1 MKSVFQ
7 NEKVCFVCGTTHNI
21 EEHHIIYGTSN
32 RKISERY
39 GLKVY
44 LCHHHHTGN
53 EGVKGNR
60 GVHFNKDLDIYLKI
74 MAQEYYEA
82 HYGDRNAFIR
92 DFGRS
97 YI

>member
-7 NEKVCFVCGTTHNI
+7 DEKVCFVCGNTHNI

-32 RKISERY
+32 RKISEKY

-44 LCHHHHTGN
+44 LCHHHHTGD
-53 EGVKGNR
+53 R
-60 GVHFNKDLDIYLKI
+60 GVHFNKDLDLKLKV

-82 HYGDRNAFIR
+82 HYGNRNAFINA
-92 DFGRS
+92 FGRS

>member
-7 NEKVCFVCGTTHNI
+7 DEKVCFVCGTTHDI

-32 RKISERY
+32 RKISEKY

-44 LCHHHHTGN
+44 LCRHHHT
-53 EGVKGNR
+53 GNR
-60 GVHFNKDLDIYLKI
+60 GVHFNKDLDLKLKV

-82 HYGDRNAFIR
+82 HYGNRNAFINA
-92 DFGRS
+92 FGRS